1 MFYQWHLQN
10 QGGTIDE
17 EIIAQLPENSA
28 YLIASEESG
37 FQGSFGNLLEEHFGN
52 TGAITTVSF
61 LNDPTPSNKI
71 SSALIVSHP
80 KSKNKAYAYI
90 SDTGNELIVA
100 PEKSE
105 IEIYANNLCIGMFSG
120 YSDSLFANVT
130 SFNFTNFNVSKV
142 SDMCRMFYY
151 CGVLSTISGL
161 SNWDTSNVT
170 DMSSMFY
177 NCEALTS

>member
-28 YLIASEESG
+28 YLIASETSG
-37 FQGSFGNLLEEHFGN
+37 FKGSFGNLLEKYFGN

-61 LNDPTPSNKI
+61 FNDPIPSNKI
-71 SSALIVSHP
+71 NSALIVSHP

-105 IEIYANNLCIGMFSG
+105 IEIYANNLCNSMFSG

-130 SFNFTNFNVSKV
+130 SFNITNFNV
-142 SDMCRMFYY
+142 
-151 CGVLSTISGL
+151 
-161 SNWDTSNVT
+161 
-170 DMSSMFY
+170 
-177 NCEALTS
+177 